1 MPTPVKTLSR
11 PWLAVAAAAIA
22 VAAGMSLAAA
32 PAQANNCITN
42 VAGVSD
48 GSAAHPFLIAD
59 VENLECIRDNPLD
72 YWAGKYFK
80 QTADIDLASQPVWTT
95 TIGDL
100 NTTAFTGHYDGNGKK
115 ITGLRVALTTTSYAG
130 LFGVTNEATI
140 SNLEIANATTSLADE
155 EQYVGAA
162 VLVGY
167 ASATAI
173 TNVHTS
179 GTVTGHGVGGIAAE
193 IVYGTTI
200 SSSSSSATIIGSGRC
215 AGGLVGCAGRPY
227 EGRYLNSITDS
238 YATGAVTGDM
248 LVGGLVGRFQPAGQI
263 TRSYATGAVTG
274 RPAPVVDNGANVY
287 TGARGYVGGLVG
299 YIESDY
305 AGLVAISESFA
316 TGSVTAQDSVTPTDP
331 NLCGACVGGLVGAS
345 SGNLY
350 GGLALTNSITDSYA
364 SGTVDGGISAGGLV
378 GTNMASNL
386 SITSSYS
393 RSNLRG
399 ASSAQFGGILGEVRA
414 AVGSIPDDAKAA
426 APVITPAR
434 APAIPAF
441 WNPTDADHAVT
452 NSYGTEATQAAMKS
466 PALYATAGWDIAD
479 TMPTTKKWVSCS
491 AQNGGY
497 PFLQW
502 YGAKQVWSCSVPTP
516 PDPTPPDPTPPDP
529 TPPDPTPPGPTPP
542 GPTPK
547 PSNAFTL
554 APSGSST
561 SSLQSV
567 ITTNGPGV
575 AQQQGSFSS
584 LSGARSA
591 KELIACTS
599 SRKLAKAG
607 RYTLGCKLT
616 SAVRSAR
623 RRGAVRVLLR
633 TTFTPTGGAAR
644 TITRVVTLKKTSSG
658 VTG

>member
-1 MPTPVKTLSR
+1 MLGVMKSSASL
-11 PWLAVAAAAIA
+11 WLAAAAATITI
-22 VAAGMSLAAA
+22 AAGLSIAAA
-32 PAQANNCITN
+32 PAQANGCITN
-42 VAGVSD
+42 TPGVSD
-48 GSAAHPFLIAD
+48 GTAAHPFLIAN
-59 VENLECIRDNPLD
+59 VENLECLRDNPSN

-80 QTADIDLASQPVWTT
+80 QTADIDLSSQPVWTT

-115 ITGLRVALTTTSYAG
+115 ITGLQVALTTTSYAG

-179 GTVTGHGVGGIAAE
+179 GTVTGHVASGIAAE

-248 LVGGLVGRFQPAGQI
+248 FVGGLVGSFAPAGQI

-274 RPAPVVDNGANVY
+274 RPAPVVDTGANVY

-305 AGLVAISESFA
+305 EGLVAISESFA
-316 TGSVTAQDSVTPTDP
+316 TGSVTAQDSVAPTDP

-345 SGNLY
+345 SGNIY
-350 GGLALTNSITDSYA
+350 GGLPLTNSITDSYA

-399 ASSAQFGGILGEVRA
+399 ASSAQFGGVLGEVRA
-414 AVGSIPDDAKAA
+414 AVASIPDDAKAE

-452 NSYGTEATQAAMKS
+452 TIYGTEATQAAMKS
-466 PALYATAGWDIAD
+466 PALYAAAGWDIAEA
-479 TMPTTKKWVSCS
+479 TPTTKKWVSCS

-502 YGAKQVWSCSVPTP
+502 YGAQQNWSCDAPSPPEPEPEVLPVLTP
-516 PDPTPPDPTPPDP
+516 I
-529 TPPDPTPPGPTPP
+529 
-542 GPTPK
+542 PK
-547 PSNAFTL
+547 SSSAFILT
-554 APSGSST
+554 PSGSST
-561 SSLQSV
+561 SSLRSV
-567 ITTNGPGV
+567 ITTGGPGV
-575 AQQQGSFSS
+575 AQQRGSFSS

-591 KELIACTS
+591 RALIACTG
-599 SRKLAKAG
+599 SRKLTKAG
-607 RYTLGCKLT
+607 RYKLSCKLT
-616 SAVRSAR
+616 SAIRSAR

-633 TTFTPTGGAAR
+633 TTFTPTGGTAR

>member
-1 MPTPVKTLSR
+1 MLGVMKSSASL
-11 PWLAVAAAAIA
+11 WLAAAAATITI
-22 VAAGMSLAAA
+22 AAGLSIAAA
-32 PAQANNCITN
+32 PAQANGCITN
-42 VAGVSD
+42 TPGVSD
-48 GSAAHPFLIAD
+48 GTAAHPFLIAN
-59 VENLECIRDNPLD
+59 VENLECLRDNPSN

-80 QTADIDLASQPVWTT
+80 QTADIDLSSQPVWTT

-115 ITGLRVALTTTSYAG
+115 ITGLQVALTTTSYAG

-179 GTVTGHGVGGIAAE
+179 GTVTGHVASGIAAE

-248 LVGGLVGRFQPAGQI
+248 FVGGLVGSFAPAGQI

-274 RPAPVVDNGANVY
+274 RPAPVVDTGANVY

-305 AGLVAISESFA
+305 EGLVAISESFA

-345 SGNLY
+345 SGNIY
-350 GGLALTNSITDSYA
+350 GGLPLTNSITDSYA

-426 APVITPAR
+426 APVMTPAR

-452 NSYGTEATQAAMKS
+452 TIYGTEATQAAMKS
-466 PALYATAGWDIAD
+466 PALYATAGWDIAE
-479 TMPTTKKWVSCS
+479 TTPTTKKWVSCS
-491 AQNGGY
+491 AENGGY

-502 YGAKQVWSCSVPTP
+502 YGAKQAWSCAA
-516 PDPTPPDPTPPDP
+516 PTPPDP

-554 APSGSST
+554 TPSGSSG

-567 ITTNGPGV
+567 ITTSGPGV

-591 KELIACTS
+591 KALTACTS

-607 RYTLGCKLT
+607 RYKLSCKLT
-616 SAVRSAR
+616 SAIRSAR

-644 TITRVVTLKKTSSG
+644 TTTRVVTLKKTSSG

>member
-1 MPTPVKTLSR
+1 MLGVMKLSASL
-11 PWLAVAAAAIA
+11 WLAAAAATITI
-22 VAAGMSLAAA
+22 AAGLSIAAA
-32 PAQANNCITN
+32 PAQANGCITN
-42 VAGVSD
+42 TPGVSD
-48 GSAAHPFLIAD
+48 GTAAHPFLIAN
-59 VENLECIRDNPLD
+59 VENLECLRDNPSN

-80 QTADIDLASQPVWTT
+80 QTADIDLSSQPVWTT

-115 ITGLRVALTTTSYAG
+115 ITGLQVALTTTSYAG

-179 GTVTGHGVGGIAAE
+179 GTVTGHVASGIAAE

-248 LVGGLVGRFQPAGQI
+248 FVGGLVGSFAPAGQI

-274 RPAPVVDNGANVY
+274 RPAPVVDTGANVY

-305 AGLVAISESFA
+305 EGLVAISESFA
-316 TGSVTAQDSVTPTDP
+316 TGSVTAQDSVAPTDP

-345 SGNLY
+345 SGNIY
-350 GGLALTNSITDSYA
+350 GGLPLTNSITDSYA

-452 NSYGTEATQAAMKS
+452 TIYGTEATQAAMKS
-466 PALYATAGWDIAD
+466 PALYAAAGWDIAE

-502 YGAKQVWSCSVPTP
+502 YGAQQNWSCDAPSPPEPEPEVLPVLTP
-516 PDPTPPDPTPPDP
+516 I
-529 TPPDPTPPGPTPP
+529 
-542 GPTPK
+542 PK
-547 PSNAFTL
+547 SSSAFTL
-554 APSGSST
+554 TPSGSST
-561 SSLQSV
+561 SSLRSV
-567 ITTNGPGV
+567 ITTGGPGV
-575 AQQQGSFSS
+575 AQQRGSFSS
-584 LSGARSA
+584 PSGARSA
-591 KELIACTS
+591 RALIACTG
-599 SRKLAKAG
+599 SRKLTKAG
-607 RYTLGCKLT
+607 RYKLSCKLT
-616 SAVRSAR
+616 SAIRSAR
-623 RRGAVRVLLR
+623 RRGAVRVLIR
-633 TTFTPTGGAAR
+633 TTFTPTGGTAR

>member
-1 MPTPVKTLSR
+1 MLGVMKLSASL
-11 PWLAVAAAAIA
+11 WLAAAAATITI
-22 VAAGMSLAAA
+22 AAGLSIAAA
-32 PAQANNCITN
+32 PAQANGCITN
-42 VAGVSD
+42 TPGVSD
-48 GSAAHPFLIAD
+48 GTAAHPFLIAN
-59 VENLECIRDNPLD
+59 VENLECLRDNPSN

-80 QTADIDLASQPVWTT
+80 QTADIDLSSQPVWTT

-115 ITGLRVALTTTSYAG
+115 ITGLQVALTTTSYAG

-179 GTVTGHGVGGIAAE
+179 GTVTGHVASGIAAE

-248 LVGGLVGRFQPAGQI
+248 FVGGLVGSFAPAGQI

-274 RPAPVVDNGANVY
+274 RPAPVVDTGANVY

-305 AGLVAISESFA
+305 EGLVAISESFA
-316 TGSVTAQDSVTPTDP
+316 TGSVTAQDSVAPTDP

-345 SGNLY
+345 SGNIY
-350 GGLALTNSITDSYA
+350 GGLPLTNSITDSYA

-414 AVGSIPDDAKAA
+414 AVGAIPDDAKAA
-426 APVITPAR
+426 GAGITPAG
-434 APAIPAF
+434 AVAIPAF

-452 NSYGTEATQAAMKS
+452 TIYGTEATQAAMKS
-466 PALYATAGWDIAD
+466 PALYAAAGWDIAE

-502 YGAKQVWSCSVPTP
+502 YGAQQNWSCDAPSPPEPEPEVLPVLTP
-516 PDPTPPDPTPPDP
+516 I
-529 TPPDPTPPGPTPP
+529 
-542 GPTPK
+542 PK
-547 PSNAFTL
+547 SSSAFILT
-554 APSGSST
+554 PSGSST
-561 SSLQSV
+561 SSLRSV
-567 ITTNGPGV
+567 ITTGGPGV
-575 AQQQGSFSS
+575 AQQRGSFSS

-591 KELIACTS
+591 RALIACTG
-599 SRKLAKAG
+599 SRKLTKAG
-607 RYTLGCKLT
+607 RYKLSCKLT
-616 SAVRSAR
+616 SAIRSAR
-623 RRGAVRVLLR
+623 RRGAVRVLIR
-633 TTFTPTGGAAR
+633 TTFTPTGGTAR